1 VERRFVEKSVERKV
15 DRVDHPIEQGGSGQV
30 QRKRLVLHS
39 DDFAALSPF
48 LRLSEDWFAAPGGF
62 ETHPHRG
69 MQTVTLVLDG
79 ALHHQ
84 DHTGADGLLRAG
96 DVQWMTAGRGV
107 LHSEMP
113 YEREPAHTLQLW
125 LNLPAKAK
133 MIPARYV
140 DQPAASVPVRRDDG
154 VERRVYA
161 GDFEEIAQP
170 HGSEW
175 PMMLI
180 DIRMEPGATCRQ
192 AIPAGYRGFLYVL
205 DGKAQLGADR
215 RGVAAP
221 DVAWF
226 EPTRGAAATDSDT
239 IPIIADG
246 RFRALLYAGPPIDEP
261 VVAYG
266 PFVMNSVDEIRQAFG
281 DYQAGRLVG

>member
-1 VERRFVEKSVERKV
+1 MDRKV
-15 DRVDHPIEQGGSGQV
+15 DRIEHPLEFGASGQV

-39 DDFAALSPF
+39 EDFAALSPF

-79 ALHHQ
+79 ALHHR
-84 DHTGADGLLRAG
+84 DHTGADGVLRQG

-113 YEREPAHTLQLW
+113 HEREPAHTLQLW
-125 LNLPAKAK
+125 LNLPHAKK

-140 DQPAASVPVRRDDG
+140 DQRLANVPVLRGDG

-161 GDFEEIAQP
+161 GRFDGIEQP
-170 HGSEW
+170 QGSEW

-180 DIRMEPGATCRQ
+180 DIAMEPGA
-192 AIPAGYRGFLYVL
+192 
-205 DGKAQLGADR
+205 
-215 RGVAAP
+215 
-221 DVAWF
+221 
-226 EPTRGAAATDSDT
+226 S
-239 IPIIADG
+239 
-246 RFRALLYAGPPIDEP
+246 
-261 VVAYG
+261 
-266 PFVMNSVDEIRQAFG
+266 
-281 DYQAGRLVG
+281 

>member
-1 VERRFVEKSVERKV
+1 MELRVERKT
-15 DRVDHPIEQGGSGQV
+15 DRIEHPLELGASDQV
-30 QRKRLVLHS
+30 RRKRLVLHS
-39 DDFAALSPF
+39 EDFAALSPF

-79 ALHHQ
+79 ALHHR
-84 DHTGADGLLRAG
+84 DHTGADGVLRQG

-113 YEREPAHTLQLW
+113 FEREPAHTLQLW

-140 DQPAASVPVRRDDG
+140 DQRAATVPVWRAPG
-154 VERRVYA
+154 VERHIYA
-161 GDFEEIAQP
+161 GDVDGIVQP

-175 PMMLI
+175 PMMLVEI
-180 DIRMEPGATCRQ
+180 AMEPGATCEQ
-192 AIPAGYRGFLYVL
+192 GIPADYRGFLYVL
-205 DGKAQLGADR
+205 AGRAKIGADAR
-215 RGVAAP
+215 AIAAP

-226 EPTRGAAATDSDT
+226 EPTRETVPTASDT
-239 IPIIADG
+239 IPIVAEEA
-246 RFRALLYAGPPIDEP
+246 FRALLFAGPPIDEP

-266 PFVMNSVDEIRQAFG
+266 PFVMNSAEEIHRAFT
-281 DYQAGRLVG
+281 DYQTGRLVG

>member
-1 VERRFVEKSVERKV
+1 VETSVERKV
-15 DRVDHPIEQGGSGQV
+15 DRIEHPIESGASEQV
-30 QRKRLVLHS
+30 QRKRVVLHS
-39 DDFAALSPF
+39 DDFAAQSPF

-62 ETHPHRG
+62 VTHPHRG

-79 ALHHQ
+79 ALHHR
-84 DHTGADGLLRAG
+84 DHTGADGVLRTG

-113 YEREPAHTLQLW
+113 HEREPAHTLQLW

-140 DQPAASVPVRRDDG
+140 DQRAGSVLVRRDPG

-161 GDFEEIAQP
+161 GDFDGIAQP

-175 PMMLI
+175 PMMLV
-180 DIRMEPGATCRQ
+180 DIAMEPGASCQQ

-205 DGKAQLGADR
+205 DGKAQIGADR
-215 RGVAAP
+215 RSIVAP

-226 EPTRGAAATDSDT
+226 EPTRDAAPGANDT

-246 RFRALLYAGPPIDEP
+246 SFRALLFAGPPIDEP

-281 DYQAGRLVG
+281 DYQTGRLVG

>member
-1 VERRFVEKSVERKV
+1 MERKA
-15 DRVDHPIEQGGSGQV
+15 DRIDHPIEQGASDQV

-48 LRLSEDWFAAPGGF
+48 LRLSEDWFTAPGGF
-62 ETHPHRG
+62 GTHPHRG

-79 ALHHQ
+79 ALHHR
-84 DHTGADGLLRAG
+84 DHTGADGVLRQG

-140 DQPAASVPVRRDDG
+140 DQRAAAVPVRREAG
-154 VERRVYA
+154 VVRRIYA
-161 GDFEEIAQP
+161 GDVDGVAQP

-175 PMMLI
+175 PMMLV
-180 DIRMEPGATCRQ
+180 DIAMEPGATCRQ
-192 AIPAGYRGFLYVL
+192 AIPASYRGFLYVL
-205 DGKAQLGADR
+205 SGKAKIGADAR
-215 RGVAAP
+215 NIAAP

-226 EPTRGAAATDSDT
+226 EPTRGAAPTESDT
-239 IPIIADG
+239 IAIVAEET
-246 RFRALLYAGPPIDEP
+246 FRALLYAGPPIDEP

-266 PFVMNSVDEIRQAFG
+266 PFVMNSVDEIRQAFT
-281 DYQAGRLVG
+281 DYQTGRLVG

>member
-1 VERRFVEKSVERKV
+1 MEISVEREV
-15 DRVDHPIEQGGSGQV
+15 DRIEHPLELGASEQV

-79 ALHHQ
+79 ALHHR
-84 DHTGADGLLRAG
+84 DHTGADGVLRQG

-113 YEREPAHTLQLW
+113 YRNEPAHTLQLW
-125 LNLPAKAK
+125 LNLPAAAK

-140 DQPAASVPVRRDDG
+140 DQRAATVPVQRDAG
-154 VERRVYA
+154 VERRIYA
-161 GDFEEIAQP
+161 GDVDGVAQP

-175 PMMLI
+175 PMMFV
-180 DIRMEPGATCRQ
+180 DIAIEAGATCRQ
-192 AIPAGYRGFLYVL
+192 GIPAGYRAFVYVL
-205 DGKAQLGADR
+205 AGAAKIGADGR
-215 RGVAAP
+215 AIAAP

-226 EPTRGAAATDSDT
+226 EPTRSAGATANDT
-239 IPIIADG
+239 IPIVAETKV
-246 RFRALLYAGPPIDEP
+246 RALLFAGPPIEEP

-266 PFVMNSVDEIRQAFG
+266 PFVMNSVEEIRRAFG
-281 DYQAGRLVG
+281 DYQTGRLVG

>member
-1 VERRFVEKSVERKV
+1 VERKV
-15 DRVDHPIEQGGSGQV
+15 DRIEHPLELGASDQV

-62 ETHPHRG
+62 GTHPHRG

-79 ALHHQ
+79 ALHHR
-84 DHTGADGLLRAG
+84 DHTGADGVLRQG

-125 LNLPAKAK
+125 LNLPARAK
-133 MIPARYV
+133 MIPAHYV
-140 DQPAASVPVRRDDG
+140 DQRAATVPVRRDSG
-154 VERRVYA
+154 VERRIYA
-161 GDFEEIAQP
+161 GNFDGVAQP

-175 PMMLI
+175 PMMFI
-180 DIRMEPGATCRQ
+180 DIAMEPGATCDQ

-205 DGKAQLGADR
+205 AGKARIGADAR
-215 RGVAAP
+215 VIAAP

-226 EPTRGAAATDSDT
+226 EPTRGSSRAAIDT
-239 IPIIADG
+239 IPIVADEA
-246 RFRALLYAGPPIDEP
+246 FRALLYAGPPIDEP

-266 PFVMNSVDEIRQAFG
+266 PFVMNSVEEVHQAFT
-281 DYQAGRLVG
+281 DYQTGRLVG

>member
-1 VERRFVEKSVERKV
+1 
-15 DRVDHPIEQGGSGQV
+15 V
-30 QRKRLVLHS
+30 QRKRLVLYS
-39 DDFAALSPF
+39 DDFAAQSPF

-79 ALHHQ
+79 ALHHR
-84 DHTGADGLLRAG
+84 DHTGADGVLRPG

-113 YEREPAHTLQLW
+113 YRNEPAHTLQLW

-133 MIPARYV
+133 LIPARYV
-140 DQPAASVPVRRDDG
+140 DQRAAAVPVKRDAG
-154 VERRVYA
+154 VERRIYA
-161 GDFEEIAQP
+161 GDVDGIAQP

-175 PMMLI
+175 PMMLV
-180 DIRMEPGATCRQ
+180 DIAMAPGAICQQ
-192 AIPAGYRGFLYVL
+192 AIPAGYRGFLYVIA
-205 DGKAQLGADR
+205 GKAKIGADKR
-215 RGVAAP
+215 AIAAP

-226 EPTRGAAATDSDT
+226 EPTRGAAPTDSDT
-239 IPIIADG
+239 IPIVAEDT
-246 RFRALLYAGPPIDEP
+246 FRALLFAGQPIDEP

-266 PFVMNSVDEIRQAFG
+266 PFVMNTIEEIRQAFA
-281 DYQAGRLVG
+281 DYQSGRLVA

>member
-1 VERRFVEKSVERKV
+1 VETSVERKV
-15 DRVDHPIEQGGSGQV
+15 DRIEHPIESGASEQV
-30 QRKRLVLHS
+30 QRKRVVLHS
-39 DDFAALSPF
+39 DDFAAQSPF

-62 ETHPHRG
+62 VTHPHRG

-79 ALHHQ
+79 ALHHR
-84 DHTGADGLLRAG
+84 DHTGADGVLRTG

-113 YEREPAHTLQLW
+113 HEREPAHTLQLW

-140 DQPAASVPVRRDDG
+140 DQRAGSVPVRRDPG

-161 GDFEEIAQP
+161 GDFDGIAQP

-175 PMMLI
+175 PMMLV
-180 DIRMEPGATCRQ
+180 DIAMEPGASCQQ
-192 AIPAGYRGFLYVL
+192 AIPAGYRGSLYVL
-205 DGKAQLGADR
+205 DGKAQIGADR
-215 RGVAAP
+215 RSIVAP

-226 EPTRGAAATDSDT
+226 EPTRDAAPGANDT

-246 RFRALLYAGPPIDEP
+246 SFRALLFAGPPIDEP

-281 DYQAGRLVG
+281 DYQTGRLVG

>member
-1 VERRFVEKSVERKV
+1 MEIRVERKV
-15 DRVDHPIEQGGSGQV
+15 DRIEHPLELGASDQV

-39 DDFAALSPF
+39 DDFSALSPF

-79 ALHHQ
+79 ALHHR
-84 DHTGADGLLRAG
+84 DHTGADGVLRTG

-113 YEREPAHTLQLW
+113 YQREPAHTLQLW

-140 DQPAASVPVRRDDG
+140 DQRAAEVPVRRDPG

-161 GDFEEIAQP
+161 GSFEGVTQP

-175 PMMLI
+175 PMMLVEI
-180 DIRMEPGATCRQ
+180 AMKPGARCDQ
-192 AIPAGYRGFLYVL
+192 VLPAGYRGFLYVL
-205 DGKAQLGADR
+205 AGEAKIGAEA
-215 RGVAAP
+215 RGIAAP

-226 EPTRGAAATDSDT
+226 EPRRGAPPTESDT
-239 IPIIADG
+239 IPIVAEDA
-246 RFRALLYAGPPIDEP
+246 FRALLFAGPRIDEP

-266 PFVMNSVDEIRQAFG
+266 PFVMNSVAEIHQAFT
-281 DYQAGRLVG
+281 DYQTGRLVG

>member
-1 VERRFVEKSVERKV
+1 MENCVERKT
-15 DRVDHPIEQGGSGQV
+15 DRIERPLELGASDQV

-79 ALHHQ
+79 ALHHR
-84 DHTGADGLLRAG
+84 DHTGADGVLRQG

-113 YEREPAHTLQLW
+113 YRNEPAHTLQLW

-140 DQPAASVPVRRDDG
+140 DQRAASVPVRRDAG
-154 VERRVYA
+154 IERRIYA
-161 GDFEEIAQP
+161 GDVDGVAQP

-175 PMMLI
+175 PMMLV
-180 DIRMEPGATCRQ
+180 DIAMEPGATCRQ
-192 AIPAGYRGFLYVL
+192 AIPAGYRGLLYML
-205 DGKAQLGADR
+205 AGRAKIGADR
-215 RGVAAP
+215 RNIAAP

-226 EPTRGAAATDSDT
+226 EPMRGASPAGSDT
-239 IPIIADG
+239 IPIVAEEA
-246 RFRALLYAGPPIDEP
+246 FRALLFAGPPINEP

-266 PFVMNSVDEIRQAFG
+266 PFVMNTVDEIRQAFT
-281 DYQAGRLVG
+281 DYQTGHLVS